1 MKIKRIL
8 ILQLVVL
15 LLTSVGC
22 EKKPNRVTRP
32 KQTEAERRK
41 IHTAMAKLEKA
52 RPQYV
57 EEARERAANTPLK
70 VLCPECKVNDLNV
83 YFILPPLPT
92 DTRHINITDDG
103 LGVLDPLIGC
113 DVYAGCV
120 CGHVA
125 YFTIH
130 GGSDKSGGN

>member
-1 MKIKRIL
+1 MKRKRVVI
-8 ILQLVVL
+8 IPLVVL
-15 LLTSVGC
+15 LLTGMGC
-22 EKKPNRVTRP
+22 ETKHNRDPRR
-32 KQTEAERRK
+32 KQTEADRQK
-41 IHTAMAKLEKA
+41 IHTAMAELEKA

-57 EEARERAANTPLK
+57 KEARSRAANTPLK
-70 VLCPECKVNDLNV
+70 VICPACEDNDLDI

-92 DTRHINITDDG
+92 DPRHININADG
-103 LGVLDPLIGC
+103 IGVLDPLIGC

-130 GGSDKSGGN
+130 KFPLSQK

>member
-1 MKIKRIL
+1 MKRKRIL

-22 EKKPNRVTRP
+22 EKKPNRVTRH

-41 IHTAMAKLEKA
+41 IHTDMAALEKA

-57 EEARERAANTPLK
+57 KEARERAANTSLK
-70 VLCPECKVNDLNV
+70 VLCPACKENDLDIF
-83 YFILPPLPT
+83 FILPPLPT
-92 DTRHINITDDG
+92 DTRHININTDG
-103 LGVLDPLIGC
+103 IGILDSLIGC
-113 DVYAGCV
+113 DVYAACV

-125 YFTIH
+125 YFTIQ
-130 GGSDKSGGN
+130 GELTDDTQ